1 VKLERILLP
10 TDFSETSAHALEQA
24 GTLAGWYGSTV
35 VALHVHSPL
44 LQSAATLGST
54 APYGLGVPAYDE
66 AAELQRLDGQTRS
79 FLEPISRAGVPV
91 EVVVDVGRP
100 AHQILERATTLPADL
115 IVIGTHGLSGFQHL
129 VLGSVAEKVLRRAPC
144 PVLTVPP
151 KTHATSALPFREIV
165 CPVDFSDSSLAAV
178 TVALSIAGES
188 RASLTLLHSVEW
200 PWDEPP
206 APNLDELPAH
216 ERHDLAEFRRYLE
229 TQAKARL
236 SSLVPVQSQGA
247 SNLRH
252 LVRHGKP
259 HRQVLAVAA
268 EQQADLI
275 VIGVHGRNALDMAF
289 FGSTTNQVVR
299 HATCPVLTVRSRR

>member
-66 AAELQRLDGQTRS
+66 ASELQRLDCQTRS

-188 RASLTLLHSVEW
+188 HASLTLLHSVEW

-229 TQAKARL
+229 TL
-236 SSLVPVQSQGA
+236 QSQGA

-259 HRQVLAVAA
+259 YRQVLAVAA